1 MRFTGD
7 ALAESI
13 GCGMEDIDELVE
25 RSRRGDREAFRSL
38 VDAHLDVVFRMARR
52 LSGNDAD
59 ADDLSQEAFF
69 RAWKAIGTFRG
80 DATFKTWICR
90 IVMNLHATRHAT
102 DARRPVQAGLDAT
115 LAEGSEPSGH
125 AVAVARELSQRVRL
139 AVDALPEKQRA
150 ALSLAAY
157 ESMSVNEIAE
167 VLGSR
172 PETVKVN
179 LWLARK
185 RLREVLDADLRE
197 STT

>member
-1 MRFTGD
+1 
-7 ALAESI
+7 
-13 GCGMEDIDELVE
+13 MEDIHELVD
-25 RSRRGDREAFRSL
+25 RSRRGDRDAFRSL
-38 VDAHLDVVFRMARR
+38 VDAHLDVVFRLARR

-69 RAWKAIGTFRG
+69 RAWRAIGAFRG
-80 DATFKTWICR
+80 DSSFKTWICR

-102 DARRPVQAGLDAT
+102 DARRPTESGPDAA

-157 ESMSVNEIAE
+157 EGMSVGEIAE

-185 RLREVLDADLRE
+185 RLREVFGQELGE

>member
-1 MRFTGD
+1 
-7 ALAESI
+7 
-13 GCGMEDIDELVE
+13 MEDIHELVE
-25 RSRRGDREAFRSL
+25 RSRRGDRDSFRSL
-38 VDAHLDVVFRMARR
+38 VDAHLDVVFRLARR

-90 IVMNLHATRHAT
+90 IVMNLHCTRYATE
-102 DARRPVQAGLDAT
+102 ARRPSEVGLDAA
-115 LAEGSEPSGH
+115 LAEGREPSGH
-125 AVAVARELSQRVRL
+125 AVAIAQELSARVRL

-157 ESMSVNEIAE
+157 EGMSVDEIAE

-185 RLREVLDADLRE
+185 RLREVLEGDLRE
-197 STT
+197 STK